1 MIRTERGAIVVVAL
15 LALALLSV
23 LAGAWLRVVAAE
35 RDAIHR
41 EERVI
46 QAEFLADGAVERV
59 LAWFADPSTFGGTMV
74 INETGGC
81 RPARDPGEV
90 FLKRCIDAAGL
101 PGFKSA
107 DGHAQFAG
115 TWDRPDLIYSWDPAT
130 DLSSGVP
137 NPVGDAPPRPAWPP
151 AVRGEVRILA
161 PDSPDAVATVVSRVM
176 VGADADVTM
185 RVELIAGPWRG
196 IPGAI
201 HAGAA
206 GAGPFPV
213 RVHWGDVFVEGPLD
227 VREDLDRLPRHR
239 VDAPVNGEPY
249 VVEPGADRWFEVSA
263 GGKIFGPPRNDTG
276 FAEPYAHLH
285 EDQAIPKPGV
295 WGYEALKDYAKRD
308 GRYFTTRGTGLLYPD
323 DREPGLS
330 PGVALGALPR
340 DGKFVFVDTL
350 DRRSPGTD
358 NMETLRFDLD
368 RADADAYV
376 GAHVVLTGFEG
387 RSVVVDAPSADGAP
401 SGAPVTQGVTL
412 ARVHHVGALL
422 VAGTVETR
430 NRVNVF
436 GAVAAGRGFVD
447 TGGLELW
454 YDSRLATGYRRGFA
468 PVLVKPGS
476 RRRIPSPDAWGL
488 GNG

>member
-1 MIRTERGAIVVVAL
+1 MARAERGAIVVVAL
-15 LALALLSV
+15 LALGLLSV

-59 LAWFADPSTFGGTMV
+59 LAWFADPSTFGGTVV

-81 RPARDPGEV
+81 RPARDSSEV
-90 FLKRCIDAAGL
+90 FLKRCIGATEL
-101 PGFKSA
+101 PAFKTG

-115 TWDRPDLIYSWDPAT
+115 TWDRPDIIYSWDPAT
-130 DLSSGVP
+130 DPSTAVP
-137 NPVGDAPPRPAWPP
+137 VPVGDAPPRSAWPP
-151 AVRGEVRILA
+151 AARGEIRILG

-176 VGADADVTM
+176 VGPDADVTM
-185 RVELIAGPWRG
+185 RVELIEGPWRG
-196 IPGAI
+196 VPGAI

-206 GAGPFPV
+206 GPGPLPG

-227 VREDLDRLPRHR
+227 VRAVLDRLPRR
-239 VDAPVNGEPY
+239 RDDAPVNGEPY
-249 VVEPGADRWFEVSA
+249 VVEPGADRWFEVNA
-263 GGKIFGPPRNDTG
+263 GGEILGPPRDDTG

-285 EDQAIPKPGV
+285 EDQAIPKLGV
-295 WGYEALKDYAKRD
+295 WGYEALKEYAKRD

-330 PGVALGALPR
+330 PGAALVSLPGDR
-340 DGKFVFVDTL
+340 KFVFVDTM
-350 DRRSPGTD
+350 DRRPPGTD
-358 NMETLRFDLD
+358 NMETLGFDLD

-376 GAHVVLTGFEG
+376 GAHAVLTGLDG
-387 RSVVVDAPSADGAP
+387 RSVVVNTPHADGMFDGAP
-401 SGAPVTQGVTL
+401 VAKGVTL
-412 ARVHHVGALL
+412 ARVHYVGALL
-422 VAGTVETR
+422 VAGAVETR

-447 TGGLELW
+447 AGGLELW
-454 YDSRLATGYRRGFA
+454 YDSRLATGYRRGVA

-476 RRRIPSPDAWGL
+476 RRRIASPDAWAQPP
-488 GNG
+488 